1 MIKVSHVYKRI
12 LEDLAVPGHNHKHG
26 RCSCLC
32 SGGRSCVTELPGASA
47 RLDQGLSPPS
57 PLLDSAFCSP
67 LHHTS
72 SDRLHDEQ
80 MAPTPT
86 DGTDDTA
93 GLHGVSAAPVSIQ
106 EVDAAL
112 QDLQVHLH
120 GLDQEF
126 SPTSPILDSAHCSP
140 LLRSDPL
147 HDEQMAP
154 APTDSTYGTAGPHG
168 GAEGGATD
176 INSRAATTRGQDNTV
191 VSALFTRPEQVLQV
205 SPTEVHDE
213 DQNQQQQQKVTK
225 ICHP

>member
-112 QDLQVHLH
+112 QDLQ
-120 GLDQEF
+120 
-126 SPTSPILDSAHCSP
+126 
-140 LLRSDPL
+140 
-147 HDEQMAP
+147 MAP